1 MKFLTSLLVFASL
14 MGCATIDPDYGNP
27 ERCARVYAPQALRIY
42 ESALNGVA
50 QESARVV
57 ERVDIHPA
65 PDELIIIVE
74 WTVKEAYRAIA
85 LEQSKEQ
92 FKAEYIS
99 NCEYLLNKPK
109 IKYTR
114 FK

>member
-1 MKFLTSLLVFASL
+1 MKLLTSLLVFASL
-14 MGCATIDPDYGNP
+14 MGCATIEPDYGNP

-50 QESARVV
+50 QESVRVA
-57 ERVDIHPA
+57 ERIAVHPA
-65 PDELIIIVE
+65 HDELINIVE

-92 FKAEYIS
+92 FRSEYIS
-99 NCEYLLNKPK
+99 NCVHLLSKSK
-109 IKYTR
+109 IRYTR

>member
-1 MKFLTSLLVFASL
+1 MKLLTSLLVFASL
-14 MGCATIDPDYGNP
+14 MGCATIEPDYGNP

-50 QESARVV
+50 QESVRVA
-57 ERVDIHPA
+57 ERIAVHPA
-65 PDELIIIVE
+65 HDELINIVE

-85 LEQSKEQ
+85 LELSKEQ
-92 FKAEYIS
+92 FKGEYIH
-99 NCEYLLNKPK
+99 NCEYLLSKPK
-109 IKYTR
+109 IRYER